1 MKHASKTRKQ
11 LQQQLEQAHDYEQWC
26 EAATALDDM
35 DGLLAWREQEETGM
49 LHESLMRKHMGLM
62 DHCRQ
67 NGDTRRLIRIL
78 QESLYRHLGELS
90 NPDLYTVARS
100 GTNRLVGEFLDAV
113 ETSMEF
119 ICDHPIPEVTTARK
133 LKMFQDA
140 ERVYG
145 RPALMLSG
153 GAAFGIYHIGVT
165 RALWRQDLLPD
176 VMAGSS
182 MGAIVAG
189 AICTRDDKELAEFF
203 NHPER
208 IHLNAFRWLGVT
220 KGLRAGHAMDPRQL
234 QEHLQHNL
242 GSVSFKEAYEHSGR
256 TLNISVSPTRTQQ
269 KPRLLNWLSSPAV
282 LVDSAV
288 MASCAVPGIFPP
300 VVLQARESNGR
311 RNTSVPYMPTESWID
326 GSVHGDL
333 PLMRMARLHNVN
345 KTIVSQANPHV
356 VPFISHHDQSGV
368 TAWAKRAAVSLA
380 HGQIATAL
388 KLTKQSPHPGIIRPL
403 IEQAYAMT
411 SQQYLG
417 DINIHFPP
425 KASLYRKV
433 LSNPTPEDLEM
444 YINLGEQAT
453 WPRLAMIKDQTRISR
468 AFDRCIARLEQELE
482 QETAEQTAAPL

>member
-1 MKHASKTRKQ
+1 MKHALKTRKQ
-11 LQQQLEQAHDYEQWC
+11 LQQQLEQAHDYEHWC
-26 EAATALDDM
+26 EAATALDDL

-90 NPDLYTVARS
+90 YPDLYTVARS

-189 AICTRDDKELAEFF
+189 AICTRNDKELAEFF

-220 KGLRAGHAMDPRQL
+220 EGLRAGHAMDPRQL

-269 KPRLLNWLSSPAV
+269 KPR
-282 LVDSAV
+282 
-288 MASCAVPGIFPP
+288 
-300 VVLQARESNGR
+300 
-311 RNTSVPYMPTESWID
+311 
-326 GSVHGDL
+326 
-333 PLMRMARLHNVN
+333 
-345 KTIVSQANPHV
+345 
-356 VPFISHHDQSGV
+356 
-368 TAWAKRAAVSLA
+368 
-380 HGQIATAL
+380 
-388 KLTKQSPHPGIIRPL
+388 PL

-425 KASLYRKV
+425 RASLYRKV

-482 QETAEQTAAPL
+482 QETAEQTATPL